1 MYFIHFYTIIQEGW
15 LNITITT
22 EFFEIKFEL
31 VLHRMD
37 MSVIFLKNATENDFK
52 YFIFPQELIKFLD
65 KPIDLLSI
73 SAKCPINFLIQLGET
88 ELERNNGREIVPS
101 SLRKNIWMPNR
112 YWDEEDEEY
121 YMNNES

>member
-1 MYFIHFYTIIQEGW
+1 
-15 LNITITT
+15 
-22 EFFEIKFEL
+22 
-31 VLHRMD
+31 MD